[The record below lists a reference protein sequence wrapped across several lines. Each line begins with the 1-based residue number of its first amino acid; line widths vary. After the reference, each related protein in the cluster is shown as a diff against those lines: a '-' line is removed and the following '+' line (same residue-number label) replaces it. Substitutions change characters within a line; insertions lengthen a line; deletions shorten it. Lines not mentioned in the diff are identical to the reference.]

1 MLFDE
6 RRITCIVKGKK
17 KTLSSVTY
25 CELILLLCLTA
36 HMCWVVSR
44 GLGCRYQHK
53 YIKDSWL
60 YRLCGQLENFYISL
74 KVQLGSISP
83 RNRHDCYTKHLL
95 RRTCGQWQSRVPIL
109 FLFPLEICQ
118 KKSELDFW
126 PHPQPNESSWTSPCQ
141 FTQEKWHKMCKVA
154 VKWSQTWNFK
164 AQKLI
169 ICSQCCQLQN
179 DITFGGDL
187 SMCIFCGL
195 V

>member
-109 FLFPLEICQ
+109 FLFPLEMCQ
-118 KKSELDFW
+118 KKVSLTFDLILSQMKAAGLLHVNSLRKNGTKCVRW
-126 PHPQPNESSWTSPCQ
+126 Q
-141 FTQEKWHKMCKVA
+141 
-154 VKWSQTWNFK
+154 WSDL
-164 AQKLI
+164 KLGTLKPK
-169 ICSQCCQLQN
+169 S
-179 DITFGGDL
+179 
-187 SMCIFCGL
+187 
-195 V
+195 